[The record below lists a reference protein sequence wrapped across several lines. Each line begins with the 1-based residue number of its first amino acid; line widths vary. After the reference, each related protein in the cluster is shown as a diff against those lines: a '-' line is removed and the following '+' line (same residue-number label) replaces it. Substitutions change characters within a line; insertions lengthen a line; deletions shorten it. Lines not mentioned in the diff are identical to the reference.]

1 MRFRTLT
8 LMLAIGLLLA
18 ACSSSAATPIAATP
32 TSPPPTSQAL
42 ASVASSAFH
51 LEKTCSADFSC
62 KVTKS
67 SYAGIPVGT
76 MISYSGPNQGSLSAV
91 VTVSDGTATG
101 QDARTGSEF
110 ASGGAEPAAL
120 QRLRYFSACAFAVLS
135 SDGGWTE
142 IADRG
147 ASLTDVH
154 HPGD

>member
-1 MRFRTLT
+1 MRFRTIT

-18 ACSSSAATPIAATP
+18 ACSSSAATPTAATP
-32 TSPPPTSQAL
+32 TSPPPTNPAI
-42 ASVASSAFH
+42 ASVVSSAFH

-101 QDARTGSEF
+101 QCDIGSLPGKCAFSGGTGSLAGF
-110 ASGGAEPAAL
+110 KLDIVVTQSVDGL
-120 QRLRYFSACAFAVLS
+120 LWMWDS
-135 SDGGWTE
+135 ST
-142 IADRG
+142 A
-147 ASLTDVH
+147 
-154 HPGD
+154 P